1 MNIEL
6 DNVSKNF
13 KNQTV
18 LENVNLKLE
27 SGKIYGLVGRN
38 GSGKSVLLKIMT
50 GLMEPSDGIIKY
62 GGIPLKKGQYAK
74 DVGIVLDCIGFMP
87 EYTAKENLLLLAK
100 INKKTGEERINEI
113 LKQVGLEPDSKKVYR
128 KFSLGM
134 KQKLAIAQAFMEK
147 PKVLLLDEPLGALDL
162 KLRKDMQRELKN
174 IQKELGITFIYVTHD
189 QEEAMAISDR
199 IAVMKDGVIQHVGTP
214 RDIYQRPKNVFVATF
229 IGRTNIVN
237 AHVKGGVITFADG
250 YHEHIDALDKAAE
263 QDVRCSI
270 RPEEFIICK
279 DGTDGIHGTVQ
290 ECTYLG
296 LNTHY
301 TIDTDQGDSVEIVE
315 ESSIGEGLKKGEKV
329 LLKVKKEKINVFT
342 KDGGTNLIRSDA
354 YEKQ

>member
-6 DNVSKNF
+6 NNVSKNF

-74 DVGIVLDCIGFMP
+74 
-87 EYTAKENLLLLAK
+87 ENLLLLAK

-134 KQKLAIAQAFMEK
+134 KQKLAIAQAFMEE
-147 PKVLLLDEPLGALDL
+147 PQVLLLDEPMNALDEQSVQ
-162 KLRKDMQRELKN
+162 DMRIMFRE
-174 IQKELGITFIYVTHD
+174 YVNKKP
-189 QEEAMAISDR
+189 AI
-199 IAVMKDGVIQHVGTP
+199 M
-214 RDIYQRPKNVFVATF
+214 
-229 IGRTNIVN
+229 
-237 AHVKGGVITFADG
+237 VITSHHKEDIEILCDQVYSIKNG
-250 YHEHIDALDKAAE
+250 Y
-263 QDVRCSI
+263 V
-270 RPEEFIICK
+270 
-279 DGTDGIHGTVQ
+279 
-290 ECTYLG
+290 
-296 LNTHY
+296 NN
-301 TIDTDQGDSVEIVE
+301 VE
-315 ESSIGEGLKKGEKV
+315 ENGQ
-329 LLKVKKEKINVFT
+329 KIF
-342 KDGGTNLIRSDA
+342 I
-354 YEKQ
+354 

>member
-50 GLMEPSDGIIKY
+50 GLMGPSDGIIKY
-62 GGIPLKKGQYAK
+62 GGIPLKKGQY
-74 DVGIVLDCIGFMP
+74 
-87 EYTAKENLLLLAK
+87 AKENLLLLAK

-147 PKVLLLDEPLGALDL
+147 PKVLLLDEPMNALDEQSVQ
-162 KLRKDMQRELKN
+162 DMRIMFRE
-174 IQKELGITFIYVTHD
+174 YVNKKP
-189 QEEAMAISDR
+189 AI
-199 IAVMKDGVIQHVGTP
+199 M
-214 RDIYQRPKNVFVATF
+214 
-229 IGRTNIVN
+229 
-237 AHVKGGVITFADG
+237 VITSHHKEDIEILCDQVYSIKNG
-250 YHEHIDALDKAAE
+250 Y
-263 QDVRCSI
+263 V
-270 RPEEFIICK
+270 
-279 DGTDGIHGTVQ
+279 
-290 ECTYLG
+290 
-296 LNTHY
+296 NN
-301 TIDTDQGDSVEIVE
+301 VE
-315 ESSIGEGLKKGEKV
+315 ENGQ
-329 LLKVKKEKINVFT
+329 KIF
-342 KDGGTNLIRSDA
+342 I
-354 YEKQ
+354 

>member
-62 GGIPLKKGQYAK
+62 GGIPMKKGQY
-74 DVGIVLDCIGFMP
+74 
-87 EYTAKENLLLLAK
+87 AKENLLLLAK

-147 PKVLLLDEPLGALDL
+147 PKVLLLDEPMNALDEQSVQ
-162 KLRKDMQRELKN
+162 DMRIMFRE
-174 IQKELGITFIYVTHD
+174 YVNKKP
-189 QEEAMAISDR
+189 AI
-199 IAVMKDGVIQHVGTP
+199 M
-214 RDIYQRPKNVFVATF
+214 
-229 IGRTNIVN
+229 
-237 AHVKGGVITFADG
+237 VITSHHKEDIEIMCDQVYSIKNG
-250 YHEHIDALDKAAE
+250 Y
-263 QDVRCSI
+263 V
-270 RPEEFIICK
+270 
-279 DGTDGIHGTVQ
+279 
-290 ECTYLG
+290 
-296 LNTHY
+296 NN
-301 TIDTDQGDSVEIVE
+301 VE
-315 ESSIGEGLKKGEKV
+315 ENGQ
-329 LLKVKKEKINVFT
+329 KIF
-342 KDGGTNLIRSDA
+342 I
-354 YEKQ
+354 

>member
-6 DNVSKNF
+6 NNASKNF

-74 DVGIVLDCIGFMP
+74 
-87 EYTAKENLLLLAK
+87 ENLLSLAK

-147 PKVLLLDEPLGALDL
+147 PKVLLLDEPMNALDEQSVQ
-162 KLRKDMQRELKN
+162 DMRIMFRE
-174 IQKELGITFIYVTHD
+174 YVNKKP
-189 QEEAMAISDR
+189 AI
-199 IAVMKDGVIQHVGTP
+199 M
-214 RDIYQRPKNVFVATF
+214 
-229 IGRTNIVN
+229 
-237 AHVKGGVITFADG
+237 VITSHHKEDIEMLWDQVYSIKNG
-250 YHEHIDALDKAAE
+250 Y
-263 QDVRCSI
+263 V
-270 RPEEFIICK
+270 
-279 DGTDGIHGTVQ
+279 
-290 ECTYLG
+290 
-296 LNTHY
+296 NN
-301 TIDTDQGDSVEIVE
+301 VE
-315 ESSIGEGLKKGEKV
+315 ENGQ
-329 LLKVKKEKINVFT
+329 KIF
-342 KDGGTNLIRSDA
+342 I
-354 YEKQ
+354 

>member
-74 DVGIVLDCIGFMP
+74 
-87 EYTAKENLLLLAK
+87 ENLLLLAK

-134 KQKLAIAQAFMEK
+134 KQKLAIAQAFMED
-147 PKVLLLDEPLGALDL
+147 PKVLLLDEPMNALDEQSVQ
-162 KLRKDMQRELKN
+162 DMRIMFRE
-174 IQKELGITFIYVTHD
+174 YVNKKP
-189 QEEAMAISDR
+189 AI
-199 IAVMKDGVIQHVGTP
+199 M
-214 RDIYQRPKNVFVATF
+214 
-229 IGRTNIVN
+229 
-237 AHVKGGVITFADG
+237 VITSHHKEDIEILCDQVYSIKNG
-250 YHEHIDALDKAAE
+250 Y
-263 QDVRCSI
+263 V
-270 RPEEFIICK
+270 
-279 DGTDGIHGTVQ
+279 
-290 ECTYLG
+290 
-296 LNTHY
+296 NN
-301 TIDTDQGDSVEIVE
+301 VE
-315 ESSIGEGLKKGEKV
+315 ENGQ
-329 LLKVKKEKINVFT
+329 KIF
-342 KDGGTNLIRSDA
+342 I
-354 YEKQ
+354 

>member
-38 GSGKSVLLKIMT
+38 GSGKSVLLKIKT

-62 GGIPLKKGQYAK
+62 GDIPLKKGQYAK

-134 KQKLAIAQAFMEK
+134 KQKLAIAQAFMEE
-147 PKVLLLDEPLGALDL
+147 PKVLLLDEPMNALDEQSVQ
-162 KLRKDMQRELKN
+162 DMRIMFRE
-174 IQKELGITFIYVTHD
+174 YVNKKP
-189 QEEAMAISDR
+189 AI
-199 IAVMKDGVIQHVGTP
+199 M
-214 RDIYQRPKNVFVATF
+214 
-229 IGRTNIVN
+229 
-237 AHVKGGVITFADG
+237 VITSHHKEDIEILCDQVYSIKNG
-250 YHEHIDALDKAAE
+250 Y
-263 QDVRCSI
+263 V
-270 RPEEFIICK
+270 
-279 DGTDGIHGTVQ
+279 
-290 ECTYLG
+290 
-296 LNTHY
+296 
-301 TIDTDQGDSVEIVE
+301 
-315 ESSIGEGLKKGEKV
+315 
-329 LLKVKKEKINVFT
+329 
-342 KDGGTNLIRSDA
+342 NL
-354 YEKQ
+354 

>member
-6 DNVSKNF
+6 DNVSNNF

-62 GGIPLKKGQYAK
+62 GGIPLKKGQY
-74 DVGIVLDCIGFMP
+74 
-87 EYTAKENLLLLAK
+87 AKENLLLLAK

-147 PKVLLLDEPLGALDL
+147 PKVLLLDEPMNALDEQSVQ
-162 KLRKDMQRELKN
+162 DMRIMFRE
-174 IQKELGITFIYVTHD
+174 YVNKKP
-189 QEEAMAISDR
+189 AI
-199 IAVMKDGVIQHVGTP
+199 M
-214 RDIYQRPKNVFVATF
+214 
-229 IGRTNIVN
+229 
-237 AHVKGGVITFADG
+237 VITSHHKEDIEIMCDQVYSIKNG
-250 YHEHIDALDKAAE
+250 Y
-263 QDVRCSI
+263 V
-270 RPEEFIICK
+270 
-279 DGTDGIHGTVQ
+279 
-290 ECTYLG
+290 
-296 LNTHY
+296 NN
-301 TIDTDQGDSVEIVE
+301 VE
-315 ESSIGEGLKKGEKV
+315 ENGQ
-329 LLKVKKEKINVFT
+329 KIF
-342 KDGGTNLIRSDA
+342 I
-354 YEKQ
+354 

>member
-113 LKQVGLEPDSKKVYR
+113 LRTTPHLSASLEEIKDYYERNLDNKDR
-128 KFSLGM
+128 K
-134 KQKLAIAQAFMEK
+134 
-147 PKVLLLDEPLGALDL
+147 
-162 KLRKDMQRELKN
+162 
-174 IQKELGITFIYVTHD
+174 
-189 QEEAMAISDR
+189 
-199 IAVMKDGVIQHVGTP
+199 
-214 RDIYQRPKNVFVATF
+214 
-229 IGRTNIVN
+229 
-237 AHVKGGVITFADG
+237 
-250 YHEHIDALDKAAE
+250 
-263 QDVRCSI
+263 
-270 RPEEFIICK
+270 
-279 DGTDGIHGTVQ
+279 
-290 ECTYLG
+290 
-296 LNTHY
+296 
-301 TIDTDQGDSVEIVE
+301 SVV
-315 ESSIGEGLKKGEKV
+315 
-329 LLKVKKEKINVFT
+329 
-342 KDGGTNLIRSDA
+342 
-354 YEKQ
+354 

>member
-38 GSGKSVLLKIMT
+38 GSEKSVLLKIMT

-62 GGIPLKKGQYAK
+62 GDIPLKKGQYAK

-134 KQKLAIAQAFMEK
+134 KQKLAIAQAFMEE
-147 PKVLLLDEPLGALDL
+147 PKVLLLDEPMNALD
-162 KLRKDMQRELKN
+162 
-174 IQKELGITFIYVTHD
+174 
-189 QEEAMAISDR
+189 
-199 IAVMKDGVIQHVGTP
+199 
-214 RDIYQRPKNVFVATF
+214 
-229 IGRTNIVN
+229 
-237 AHVKGGVITFADG
+237 
-250 YHEHIDALDKAAE
+250 
-263 QDVRCSI
+263 
-270 RPEEFIICK
+270 
-279 DGTDGIHGTVQ
+279 
-290 ECTYLG
+290 
-296 LNTHY
+296 
-301 TIDTDQGDSVEIVE
+301 
-315 ESSIGEGLKKGEKV
+315 
-329 LLKVKKEKINVFT
+329 
-342 KDGGTNLIRSDA
+342 
-354 YEKQ
+354 

>member
-6 DNVSKNF
+6 NNVSKNF

-74 DVGIVLDCIGFMP
+74 
-87 EYTAKENLLLLAK
+87 ENLLLLAK

-134 KQKLAIAQAFMEK
+134 KQKLAIAQAFMEE
-147 PKVLLLDEPLGALDL
+147 PKVLLLDEPMNALDEQSVQ
-162 KLRKDMQRELKN
+162 DMRIMFRE
-174 IQKELGITFIYVTHD
+174 YVNKKP
-189 QEEAMAISDR
+189 AI
-199 IAVMKDGVIQHVGTP
+199 M
-214 RDIYQRPKNVFVATF
+214 
-229 IGRTNIVN
+229 
-237 AHVKGGVITFADG
+237 VITSHHKEDIEILCDQVYSIKNG
-250 YHEHIDALDKAAE
+250 Y
-263 QDVRCSI
+263 V
-270 RPEEFIICK
+270 
-279 DGTDGIHGTVQ
+279 
-290 ECTYLG
+290 
-296 LNTHY
+296 NN
-301 TIDTDQGDSVEIVE
+301 VE
-315 ESSIGEGLKKGEKV
+315 ENGQ
-329 LLKVKKEKINVFT
+329 KIF
-342 KDGGTNLIRSDA
+342 I
-354 YEKQ
+354 

>member
-74 DVGIVLDCIGFMP
+74 
-87 EYTAKENLLLLAK
+87 ENLLLLAK

-134 KQKLAIAQAFMEK
+134 KQKLAIAQAFMEE
-147 PKVLLLDEPLGALDL
+147 PKVLLLDEPMNALDEQSVQ
-162 KLRKDMQRELKN
+162 DMRIMFRE
-174 IQKELGITFIYVTHD
+174 YVNKKP
-189 QEEAMAISDR
+189 AI
-199 IAVMKDGVIQHVGTP
+199 M
-214 RDIYQRPKNVFVATF
+214 
-229 IGRTNIVN
+229 
-237 AHVKGGVITFADG
+237 VITSHHKEDIEILCDQVYSIKNG
-250 YHEHIDALDKAAE
+250 Y
-263 QDVRCSI
+263 V
-270 RPEEFIICK
+270 
-279 DGTDGIHGTVQ
+279 
-290 ECTYLG
+290 
-296 LNTHY
+296 NN
-301 TIDTDQGDSVEIVE
+301 VE
-315 ESSIGEGLKKGEKV
+315 ENGQNIF
-329 LLKVKKEKINVFT
+329 I
-342 KDGGTNLIRSDA
+342 
-354 YEKQ
+354 

>member
-1 MNIEL
+1 MEGRKYMNIEL

-134 KQKLAIAQAFMEK
+134 KQKLALSCSLIHK
-147 PKVLLLDEPLGALDL
+147 PDILFLDEPTTGLHFEDIRVLMTVLNRLVDKGNTVIVIEHNLDVI
-162 KLRKDMQRELKN
+162 KMADYIIDMGPEGGKGGGQL
-174 IQKELGITFIYVTHD
+174 L
-189 QEEAMAISDR
+189 SC
-199 IAVMKDGVIQHVGTP
+199 GTP
-214 RDIYQRPKNVFVATF
+214 EEVAQSDKGYTPKFL
-229 IGRTNIVN
+229 R
-237 AHVKGGVITFADG
+237 
-250 YHEHIDALDKAAE
+250 
-263 QDVRCSI
+263 
-270 RPEEFIICK
+270 EELAN
-279 DGTDGIHGTVQ
+279 Q
-290 ECTYLG
+290 
-296 LNTHY
+296 
-301 TIDTDQGDSVEIVE
+301 
-315 ESSIGEGLKKGEKV
+315 
-329 LLKVKKEKINVFT
+329 
-342 KDGGTNLIRSDA
+342 
-354 YEKQ
+354 

>member
-6 DNVSKNF
+6 DNVSKNL

-74 DVGIVLDCIGFMP
+74 
-87 EYTAKENLLLLAK
+87 ENLLLLAK

-134 KQKLAIAQAFMEK
+134 KQKLAIAQAFMEE
-147 PKVLLLDEPLGALDL
+147 PKVLLLDEPMNALDEQSVQ
-162 KLRKDMQRELKN
+162 DMRIMFRE
-174 IQKELGITFIYVTHD
+174 YVNKKP
-189 QEEAMAISDR
+189 AI
-199 IAVMKDGVIQHVGTP
+199 M
-214 RDIYQRPKNVFVATF
+214 
-229 IGRTNIVN
+229 
-237 AHVKGGVITFADG
+237 VITSHHKEDIEILCDQVYSIKNG
-250 YHEHIDALDKAAE
+250 Y
-263 QDVRCSI
+263 V
-270 RPEEFIICK
+270 
-279 DGTDGIHGTVQ
+279 
-290 ECTYLG
+290 
-296 LNTHY
+296 NN
-301 TIDTDQGDSVEIVE
+301 VE
-315 ESSIGEGLKKGEKV
+315 ENGQ
-329 LLKVKKEKINVFT
+329 KIF
-342 KDGGTNLIRSDA
+342 I
-354 YEKQ
+354 

>member
-6 DNVSKNF
+6 NNVSKNF

-74 DVGIVLDCIGFMP
+74 
-87 EYTAKENLLLLAK
+87 ENLLLLAK

-134 KQKLAIAQAFMEK
+134 KQKLAIAQAFMEE
-147 PKVLLLDEPLGALDL
+147 PKLLLLDEPMNALDEQSV
-162 KLRKDMQRELKN
+162 KDMRIMFRE
-174 IQKELGITFIYVTHD
+174 YVNKKP
-189 QEEAMAISDR
+189 AI
-199 IAVMKDGVIQHVGTP
+199 M
-214 RDIYQRPKNVFVATF
+214 
-229 IGRTNIVN
+229 
-237 AHVKGGVITFADG
+237 VITSHHKEDIEILCDQVYSIKNG
-250 YHEHIDALDKAAE
+250 Y
-263 QDVRCSI
+263 V
-270 RPEEFIICK
+270 
-279 DGTDGIHGTVQ
+279 
-290 ECTYLG
+290 
-296 LNTHY
+296 NN
-301 TIDTDQGDSVEIVE
+301 VE
-315 ESSIGEGLKKGEKV
+315 ENGQ
-329 LLKVKKEKINVFT
+329 KIF
-342 KDGGTNLIRSDA
+342 I
-354 YEKQ
+354 

>member
-6 DNVSKNF
+6 NNVSKNF

-74 DVGIVLDCIGFMP
+74 
-87 EYTAKENLLLLAK
+87 ENLLLLAK

-147 PKVLLLDEPLGALDL
+147 PKVLLLDEPMNALDEQSVQ
-162 KLRKDMQRELKN
+162 DMRIMFRE
-174 IQKELGITFIYVTHD
+174 YVNKKP
-189 QEEAMAISDR
+189 AI
-199 IAVMKDGVIQHVGTP
+199 M
-214 RDIYQRPKNVFVATF
+214 
-229 IGRTNIVN
+229 
-237 AHVKGGVITFADG
+237 VITSHHKEDIEILCDQVYSIKNG
-250 YHEHIDALDKAAE
+250 YVNK
-263 QDVRCSI
+263 
-270 RPEEFIICK
+270 
-279 DGTDGIHGTVQ
+279 
-290 ECTYLG
+290 
-296 LNTHY
+296 
-301 TIDTDQGDSVEIVE
+301 VE
-315 ESSIGEGLKKGEKV
+315 ENGQ
-329 LLKVKKEKINVFT
+329 KIF
-342 KDGGTNLIRSDA
+342 I
-354 YEKQ
+354 

>member
-74 DVGIVLDCIGFMP
+74 
-87 EYTAKENLLLLAK
+87 ENLLLLAK

-134 KQKLAIAQAFMEK
+134 KQKLAIAQAFMEE
-147 PKVLLLDEPLGALDL
+147 PQVLLLDEPMNALDEQSVQ
-162 KLRKDMQRELKN
+162 DMRIMFRE
-174 IQKELGITFIYVTHD
+174 YVNKKP
-189 QEEAMAISDR
+189 AI
-199 IAVMKDGVIQHVGTP
+199 M
-214 RDIYQRPKNVFVATF
+214 
-229 IGRTNIVN
+229 
-237 AHVKGGVITFADG
+237 VITSHHKEDIEILCDQVYSIKNG
-250 YHEHIDALDKAAE
+250 Y
-263 QDVRCSI
+263 V
-270 RPEEFIICK
+270 
-279 DGTDGIHGTVQ
+279 
-290 ECTYLG
+290 
-296 LNTHY
+296 NN
-301 TIDTDQGDSVEIVE
+301 VE
-315 ESSIGEGLKKGEKV
+315 ENGQ
-329 LLKVKKEKINVFT
+329 KIF
-342 KDGGTNLIRSDA
+342 I
-354 YEKQ
+354 

>member
-74 DVGIVLDCIGFMP
+74 
-87 EYTAKENLLLLAK
+87 ENLLLLAK

-134 KQKLAIAQAFMEK
+134 KQKLAIAQAFMEE
-147 PKVLLLDEPLGALDL
+147 PKLLLLDEPMNALDEQSV
-162 KLRKDMQRELKN
+162 KDMRIMFRE
-174 IQKELGITFIYVTHD
+174 YVNKKP
-189 QEEAMAISDR
+189 AI
-199 IAVMKDGVIQHVGTP
+199 M
-214 RDIYQRPKNVFVATF
+214 
-229 IGRTNIVN
+229 
-237 AHVKGGVITFADG
+237 VITSHHKEDIEIMCDQVYSIKNG
-250 YHEHIDALDKAAE
+250 Y
-263 QDVRCSI
+263 V
-270 RPEEFIICK
+270 
-279 DGTDGIHGTVQ
+279 
-290 ECTYLG
+290 
-296 LNTHY
+296 NN
-301 TIDTDQGDSVEIVE
+301 VE
-315 ESSIGEGLKKGEKV
+315 ENGQ
-329 LLKVKKEKINVFT
+329 KIF
-342 KDGGTNLIRSDA
+342 I
-354 YEKQ
+354 

>member
-1 MNIEL
+1 MPYCGRKYMNIEL

-74 DVGIVLDCIGFMP
+74 
-87 EYTAKENLLLLAK
+87 ENLLLLAK

-147 PKVLLLDEPLGALDL
+147 PKVLLLDEPMNALDEQSVQ
-162 KLRKDMQRELKN
+162 DMRIMFRE
-174 IQKELGITFIYVTHD
+174 YVNKKP
-189 QEEAMAISDR
+189 AI
-199 IAVMKDGVIQHVGTP
+199 M
-214 RDIYQRPKNVFVATF
+214 
-229 IGRTNIVN
+229 
-237 AHVKGGVITFADG
+237 VITSHHKEDIEIMCDQVYSIKNG
-250 YHEHIDALDKAAE
+250 Y
-263 QDVRCSI
+263 V
-270 RPEEFIICK
+270 
-279 DGTDGIHGTVQ
+279 
-290 ECTYLG
+290 
-296 LNTHY
+296 NN
-301 TIDTDQGDSVEIVE
+301 VE
-315 ESSIGEGLKKGEKV
+315 ENGQ
-329 LLKVKKEKINVFT
+329 KIF
-342 KDGGTNLIRSDA
+342 I
-354 YEKQ
+354 